1 MSRRGENIFK
11 RKDGLWEARYVKG
24 LDEKGKKKYGSVY
37 AHSYREV
44 KEKREEL
51 ASQIVLMPQFLTI
64 RKATLNALIQE
75 WLFVNQARLKPSTYQ
90 KYCGFHTNHI
100 QERIGQHQ
108 LIYLTPVVL
117 KRYADS
123 KSEEGL
129 SPKTVNSILT
139 FIHGCLRYANRQY
152 GLPLTEI
159 IYLKESKREMRVLS
173 RIEQQK
179 LVHYLL
185 TDTDIYKLGV
195 LVALYTGIRIGE
207 LCALKWSDIENGTLH
222 ITKTMQRLS
231 KGIGKGTEII
241 VGDPKTSTS
250 NRTIP
255 LPSFISAQ
263 IEKFRSND
271 KEAYF
276 LSTPSH
282 PLTEPRVMQYYFQR
296 YIEELGLPKA
306 NFHCLRHTFATR
318 CVECDFEIKTLSL
331 ILGHSNVKTT
341 MDKYVHSSM
350 SLKAVNMEKLQLFL

>member
-24 LDEKGKKKYGSVY
+24 LDDKGKKKYGSVY

-90 KYCGFHTNHI
+90 KYCGFYSNHI
-100 QERIGQHQ
+100 QKGIGQHQ

-117 KRYADS
+117 KRYADN

-139 FIHGCLRYANRQY
+139 FIRGCLRYANRQY
-152 GLPLTEI
+152 GLPLTDV
-159 IYLKESKREMRVLS
+159 IYLKETKSEMRVLS
-173 RIEQQK
+173 VTEQKVLTQ
-179 LVHYLL
+179 YLMSN
-185 TDTDIYKLGV
+185 TDIYKLGV
-195 LVALYTGIRIGE
+195 LVALYTGIRVGE
-207 LCALKWSDIENGTLH
+207 LCALKWCDIENGTLH

-231 KGIGKGTEII
+231 KGVGKGTEVV

-250 NRTIP
+250 NRIIP
-255 LPSFISAQ
+255 LPSFVSEQ
-263 IEKFRSND
+263 IERFRGSD
-271 KEAYF
+271 DEAYF
-276 LSTPSH
+276 LSTKDH

-296 YIEELGLPKA
+296 YIKELELPKA
-306 NFHCLRHTFATR
+306 NFHCLRHSFATR
-318 CVECDFEIKTLSL
+318 CVEADFELKTLSVV
-331 ILGHSNVKTT
+331 LGHSTVRTT
-341 MDKYVHSSM
+341 ADKYVHTSLQ
-350 SLKAVNMEKLQLFL
+350 LKAINMEKLCLFL